1 MPSPDVY
8 LDLDEAS
15 RVSGLEPALLW
26 ATCDRLGLSE
36 DAIPSRFAT
45 ELGWYVHV
53 LLDNVIRR
61 VNAKLDEVEAQPWQ

>member
-1 MPSPDVY
+1 MASPDVY

-26 ATCDRLGLSE
+26 ATCGKLGLSE

-45 ELGWYVHV
+45 EIGWHIHA
-53 LLDNVIRR
+53 LLDNLVRR
-61 VNAKLDEVEAQPWQ
+61 VNAKLDEMEGQHG